1 MKTNIYGDFQIC
13 ISVPLITFQQVNV
26 YLNEPIKIHELIK
39 LGNQSN
45 HSHISCDYD
54 QISKSKAH
62 L

>member
-39 LGNQSN
+39 LAIQSN
-45 HSHISCDYD
+45 
-54 QISKSKAH
+54 
-62 L
+62 